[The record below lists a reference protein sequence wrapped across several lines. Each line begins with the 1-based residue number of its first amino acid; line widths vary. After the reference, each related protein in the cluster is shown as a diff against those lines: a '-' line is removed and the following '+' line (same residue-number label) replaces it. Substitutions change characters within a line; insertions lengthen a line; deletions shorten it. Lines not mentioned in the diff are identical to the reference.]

1 MSNEKK
7 ENNSLIVDG
16 ATVSVHYHGT
26 LTDGSTFDS
35 SYDRGDPINFT
46 VGSGMMIEGFE
57 DNIRGMSLGEKKKFT
72 IPSSQ
77 AYGPHDNEA
86 IQDIP
91 REQFPQ
97 DMEIKPGLVVT
108 GGRPDGG
115 SVNATVISE
124 NENTVTLDF
133 NHPMA
138 GKDLTFEVEIVDL
151 KGNDNEE
158 GSTSGVESSD

>member
-7 ENNSLIVDG
+7 EKNLIVDG
-16 ATVSVHYHGT
+16 DIVSVHYHGT
-26 LTDGSTFDS
+26 LNDGSTFDS

-57 DNIRGMSLGEKKKFT
+57 NNIRGMSLGEKKKFT
-72 IPSSQ
+72 IPSDQ
-77 AYGPHDNEA
+77 AYGPHDEEA
-86 IQDIP
+86 VQNIP

-97 DMEIKPGLVVT
+97 DMEIEPGLVVT
-108 GGRPDGG
+108 GGRPNGQ
-115 SVNATVISE
+115 SVNATIVSE

-138 GKDLTFEVEIVDL
+138 GKDLTFEVEIVHL
-151 KGNDNEE
+151 ETKSNEE
-158 GSTSGVESSD
+158 ATTPGVESSD

>member
-7 ENNSLIVDG
+7 ENSLIADG
-16 ATVSVHYHGT
+16 STVSVHYLGT
-26 LTDGSTFDS
+26 LKDGSTFDS

-72 IPSSQ
+72 IPSDQ
-77 AYGPHDNEA
+77 AYGPHDKEA

-108 GGRPDGG
+108 GGRPNGQ
-115 SVNATVISE
+115 SVNATVVSE
-124 NENTVTLDF
+124 NEDTVTLDF

-138 GKDLTFEVEIVDL
+138 GKDLTFEVEIVRL
-151 KGNDNEE
+151 EGNDNEE
-158 GSTSGVESSD
+158 ASTSGVESSD